1 MQDEASD
8 AVLATSNITAAAAT
22 NVGGG
27 DVTGP
32 DRPAR
37 VEAPPGRSDC
47 GGITGGIGPRAQSET
62 SQRRSP
68 KRQKLTAE
76 HTAADGDLQQSASLH
91 TCKTCSASFDSRN
104 TLMKHIASRK
114 HQERKGMPSQ
124 GAKDRRRD
132 RRASKCVGLGE
143 TRQAGTALAT
153 PLRRG
158 RKGGYA
164 HSVPDQRA
172 PESRSGGV

>member
-22 NVGGG
+22 NVEGG

-132 RRASKCVGLGE
+132 RRASKQE
-143 TRQAGTALAT
+143 WPHARRRQ
-153 PLRRG
+153 RG
-158 RKGGYA
+158 RR
-164 HSVPDQRA
+164 SQR
-172 PESRSGGV
+172 

>member
-8 AVLATSNITAAAAT
+8 AVLATSNITAAAAP

-32 DRPAR
+32 DRPAL

-91 TCKTCSASFDSRN
+91 TCKTCSASFDSKN

-114 HQERKGMPSQ
+114 HQERKGMPS
-124 GAKDRRRD
+124 GDATGEHPSKSGRMHAGGREAADLRGSGTSGRCTGS
-132 RRASKCVGLGE
+132 AS
-143 TRQAGTALAT
+143 
-153 PLRRG
+153 RG
-158 RKGGYA
+158 VICGD
-164 HSVPDQRA
+164 HTFI
-172 PESRSGGV
+172 